1 MKENIGIT
9 TFMGNP
15 LTLLGN
21 MVKVGDKAPY
31 FTALNKD
38 LTPFCLCDIK
48 DKVVVISVVPSI
60 DTPVCDTQTRH
71 FNQEAA
77 EMKDVQFISI
87 SCDLPFAIGRYCAVA
102 GIESVITLSDHK
114 DTDFGLKYGFLI
126 KELRLLNR
134 GIVIIDKDGK
144 IAYVEYVKE
153 NTTPP
158 NYDAALDALK
168 KLQKK

>member
-21 MVKVGDKAPY
+21 MVNVGDKAPC
-31 FTALNKD
+31 FTAINKD
-38 LTPFCLCDIK
+38 LSPFCLCDSK
-48 DKVVVISVVPSI
+48 GKTVVISVVPSV
-60 DTPVCDTQTRH
+60 DTPVCDMQTRH

-87 SCDLPFAIGRYCAVA
+87 SCDLPFAIGRHCSTA
-102 GIESVITLSDHK
+102 GIDSIITLSDHK

-134 GIVIIDKDGK
+134 GIVIIDKEGK
-144 IAYVEYVKE
+144 VAYVEYVKE

-158 NYDAALDALK
+158 NYDAAMAILK
-168 KLQKK
+168 KL